1 VPDVESMKVRE
12 GKKFG
17 EVRKAKSVASVDLDS

>member
-1 VPDVESMKVRE
+1 MKVRE

-17 EVRKAKSVASVDLDS
+17 EVRKAKSVASVDLDF